1 MIKTVYLNSLN
12 PTQVTF
18 YKSGAAIDFS
28 AITRMTV
35 SFRES
40 AEVIDSATNPEMFD
54 WSAGGGVVDFIFGE
68 SVLVEGVYTLLIKM
82 FDTTHPY
89 PDGQVLVGFDADLRF
104 RFVGDYDF
112 ELVVQDDVGSQAN
125 ANGYITIDYFKT
137 YHKQR
142 GYFGYDHDDFQIKQA
157 IVLATD
163 FADIRFEYVSFPL
176 TDTQNTAWPR
186 YGFDTIP
193 RALKEAVAEYAK
205 RALIQNINPDPENL
219 SGGRLVKKKSEGLTP
234 MSESVEF
241 DNSSGV
247 FMMPNYPAADEKL
260 KAAGLL
266 ASSQNGVNW
275 LQRG

>member
-1 MIKTVYLNSLN
+1 MIKTVYIGSLN
-12 PTQVTF
+12 PAQVTF
-18 YKSGAAIDFS
+18 YRGGTAIDFTS
-28 AITRMTV
+28 VTRMTV
-35 SFRES
+35 EFRET
-40 AEVIDSATNPEMFD
+40 ATIIDSDTNPTMFD
-54 WSAGGGVVDFIFGE
+54 WSAGGGVVDFIFGQ
-68 SVLVEGVYTLLIKM
+68 SAVIAGVYSLKIKM
-82 FDTTHPY
+82 FDSVHPY
-89 PDGQVLVGFDADLRF
+89 PTGQTLIDFEHDLKF
-104 RFVGDYDF
+104 RFVEDYDF
-112 ELVVQDDVGSQAN
+112 DLVVQDDVGSQVD

-176 TDTQNTAWPR
+176 TDTQNTKWPR
-186 YGFDTIP
+186 YGFDAIP

-241 DNSSGV
+241 DDSSGV